1 MARRIK
7 GIHSQTVGQ
16 AFEQLINT
24 ANKQYQNGGIAL
36 IHKREAPVNV
46 RKKVGNRIVD
56 AHYLGK
62 STVDY
67 DGVYE
72 GKALYFEA
80 KSTTS
85 ETSFA
90 ADNIKPH
97 QLAHME
103 AAAAHGAICF
113 VLVHF
118 MAHRK
123 TFYVSLSLL
132 RQYIERARS
141 GGRKSIA
148 YKEFLEECSEVSTT
162 RRAVLDYLLLVDREI
177 GDESA

>member
-7 GIHSQTVGQ
+7 GIRPEAVGQ
-16 AFEQLINT
+16 AFEDILTI
-24 ANKQYQNGGIAL
+24 ANRQYQNGGVAL
-36 IHKREAPVNV
+36 IHKRPTPIKPLKTKGVHVLSGVFEE
-46 RKKVGNRIVD
+46 
-56 AHYLGK
+56 K

-72 GKALYFEA
+72 GRPIYFEA
-80 KSTTS
+80 KNTTS
-85 ETSFA
+85 ETSFKLE
-90 ADNIKPH
+90 NIKPH

-103 AAAAHGAICF
+103 AAASHGAICF

-123 TFYVSLSLL
+123 TFYVSLSFL
-132 RQYIERARS
+132 RRCIKRQRN

-148 YKEFLEECSEVSTT
+148 YSEFEEHCPEVPTT
-162 RRAVLDYLLLVDREI
+162 RRAVLDYLLFVEKELNGET
-177 GDESA
+177 A